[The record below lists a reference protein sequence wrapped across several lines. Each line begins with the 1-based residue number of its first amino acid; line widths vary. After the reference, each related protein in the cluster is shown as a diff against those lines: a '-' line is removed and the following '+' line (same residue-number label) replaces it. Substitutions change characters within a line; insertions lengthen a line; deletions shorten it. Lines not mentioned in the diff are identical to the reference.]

1 VRIGLP
7 PFAFSNLC
15 DGASGEYDT
24 RERERDSK
32 HIAVA
37 MWTLPEMRPCE
48 RDRYT
53 SSCCIWWFVIVI
65 TSAVIVKSAARI
77 RVLSWMLLIA
87 QSSVVM
93 LFYPRDATHVFAT
106 ATCPFVCP
114 SVTTG
119 IVSSTAKAGSLNVH
133 HLIAPW
139 IHFLKR
145 YDSSKNSQ
153 WVTPNGR
160 AKWDWSRFLGD
171 FRQKCRH
178 ISKTVHFRHQKNYY
192 RMVIGNHMQTIE
204 WCHFRCPWVTHDPDF
219 NSVAR
224 VCQLQLGFLV
234 TTVSK

>member
-1 VRIGLP
+1 MI
-7 PFAFSNLC
+7 
-15 DGASGEYDT
+15 
-24 RERERDSK
+24 RERERET
-32 HIAVA
+32 VN
-37 MWTLPEMRPCE
+37 TLLLRCE
-48 RDRYT
+48 RCRRWGRVNVIDT
-53 SSCCIWWFVIVI
+53 LAAAVSGGLSLSSPVLWLWSQRRVSVFSAGCC
-65 TSAVIVKSAARI
+65 SS
-77 RVLSWMLLIA
+77 

-224 VCQLQLGFLV
+224 VCQLQQGFLV